1 MVEYSDASVLELLRA
16 TQFLHSIKPSL
27 RDRIVCAIE
36 KTQPFDQ
43 SVVFHLVERKVAE
56 GVKRSEEHYS
66 IFMLSAEYIL
76 EHPFFKGDDND

>member
-1 MVEYSDASVLELLRA
+1 MVEYSDATTLELSRA
-16 TQFLHSIKPSL
+16 TQFLHLIKPAL
-27 RDRIVCAIE
+27 RDKIVYAIE
-36 KTQPFDQ
+36 KAQPFDQ
-43 SVVFHLVERKVAE
+43 SVVFHLAYRKVQE